1 MFQRLEDVE
10 KRYDELTVK
19 ISDPNEIANTRK
31 LAEAYER
38 TCRACTS
45 CRKI

>member
-10 KRYDELTVK
+10 KRYDELTTR
-19 ISDPNEIANTRK
+19 ISDPNEIADTRE
-31 LAEAYER
+31 LAKAYER
-38 TCRACTS
+38 TLRTFSC